1 MFSYFQATLGAS
13 ARKGEVVRLKCRRA
27 DEGQDALFLCSLIA
41 GSHECQL
48 LDLIFD
54 EYIELSIDGETE
66 IHVTGFTAILDDD
79 SSSYDDEVEE
89 ARGKVRML
97 RDQPETDSDSDSS
110 ILTSDDSSSYSMS
123 DISYPS
129 DISDSSYDD
138 DDDSSSYDDEAAD
151 LSNKT
156 NKKGKKK
163 TEPEYII
170 EEITDDKKASSPTK
184 QEARGKKEKKEE
196 KGSSSSSN
204 KRSASQALESPSSPK
219 KKDKGNKKSKQQSST
234 PASSSSK
241 EEGSGGKGGES
252 SKSAKATAKG
262 KSSSSSNNNKNA
274 SSRDRENSGQQI
286 QRFPN
291 GLEIIN
297 TAMGKGNGKLANPGK
312 RVYCKYVGRL
322 KKTGQVFDKSNKP
335 FSFRLGVGEVIA
347 GWDIGIKGMRV
358 GDKRRITVPPE
369 LGYGNVRTGPIPK
382 NSTLVFDVE
391 LVDVR

>member
-66 IHVTGFTAILDDD
+66 IHVTGFTAIL
-79 SSSYDDEVEE
+79 
-89 ARGKVRML
+89 
-97 RDQPETDSDSDSS
+97 
-110 ILTSDDSSSYSMS
+110 
-123 DISYPS
+123 
-129 DISDSSYDD
+129 